1 MKRDELIKAMCSLRD
16 DMTGKIRECDG
27 CGHEYG
33 CSVHGCAI
41 INEAIAQLQLLA
53 RDIDVLTKERD
64 AYAKAF
70 RITTGYEPQGESVN
84 EQREKL
90 IEILSRFHEC
100 LYDETM
106 DCNECDYKDVG
117 ECCDTRLADHLIAN
131 GVVVLPC
138 RCCECE
144 Y

>member
-1 MKRDELIKAMCSLRD
+1 M
-16 DMTGKIRECDG
+16 
-27 CGHEYG
+27 
-33 CSVHGCAI
+33 
-41 INEAIAQLQLLA
+41 
-53 RDIDVLTKERD
+53 
-64 AYAKAF
+64 
-70 RITTGYEPQGESVN
+70 

-90 IEILSRFHEC
+90 IDIFSHFREC
-100 LYDETM
+100 RYDETM

-144 Y
+144 YAMTSKRFEKEKVACLYMMYPHDKNCFCYHAKRKGGDSDD